1 MMHRNDGIRNDMQ
14 KQERRTEMKHRTVKI
29 TLLTGYLGAG
39 KTTLL
44 NYILKNQEGFRVAV
58 IVNDIG
64 EINVDASLISKTGK
78 VSEGEKNLIPL
89 TNGCI
94 CCTLKA
100 DLSNQIWDLAESGNF
115 DYILIE
121 ASGICEPVPIAQTVS
136 GICAEINEDGEMTAR
151 LDGII
156 AVVDAARLAA
166 EFGCGKKLERKKD
179 EIAEDDIE
187 NLLIQQIEFCTR
199 ILLNKTDAVTA
210 EQLSQIKA
218 VIRKLQTEAPIF
230 ETQFGQIPLKE
241 VIDTHSFDF
250 KKASMSAGWIAALEN
265 PEEETETEEYGIS
278 SFVYFRRRPFIK
290 EKLWAYSKDWPKE
303 IIRCKGVL
311 WYAEDPDM
319 SVMFESAGILVQESE
334 GGRWIASS
342 TKGQIKMALSDPDI
356 KKLWDPKV
364 GDRMVKLVLIGRH
377 MNQEKLTKEL
387 DECLAAE

>member
-1 MMHRNDGIRNDMQ
+1 M
-14 KQERRTEMKHRTVKI
+14 
-29 TLLTGYLGAG
+29 
-39 KTTLL
+39 
-44 NYILKNQEGFRVAV
+44 
-58 IVNDIG
+58 
-64 EINVDASLISKTGK
+64 
-78 VSEGEKNLIPL
+78 
-89 TNGCI
+89 
-94 CCTLKA
+94 
-100 DLSNQIWDLAESGNF
+100 
-115 DYILIE
+115 
-121 ASGICEPVPIAQTVS
+121 
-136 GICAEINEDGEMTAR
+136 
-151 LDGII
+151 
-156 AVVDAARLAA
+156 
-166 EFGCGKKLERKKD
+166 
-179 EIAEDDIE
+179 
-187 NLLIQQIEFCTR
+187 
-199 ILLNKTDAVTA
+199 TA

-334 GGRWIASS
+334 GGRWIAAS